1 MFGVGAAMLGSSAL
15 GLLGAGKAADA
26 QKYGYD
32 SSDARFRAGQKMT
45 APWRKSGEKAMTQ
58 YEKLMGLGEAG
69 DQQDAYAAFRNTPG
83 YKFQQD
89 EMRRSLE
96 GSSAATGQVGG
107 QLMKDLMKYGGN
119 LADQNFGTYMD
130 RLSGMS
136 TMGANAA
143 TNSASQYAQHAQNAI
158 GAGQAQ
164 AGQFINQA
172 NVMSNALGQGVQ
184 AYGMGMFGSKPQS
197 TGIASQA
204 PSVGA
209 SVSNQMYGNQ
219 NYGGYQ
225 MPTPAMINY

>member
-1 MFGVGAAMLGSSAL
+1 MAIGIGGAILGSSAL

-26 QKYGYD
+26 QMAGYD
-32 SSDARFRAGQKMT
+32 RADARFKAGQKMT
-45 APWRKSGEKAMTQ
+45 APWRESGEKAMTQ
-58 YEKLMGLGEAG
+58 YEKLMGLGEVG
-69 DQQDAYAAFRNTPG
+69 DQEDAYAAFRNTPG
-83 YKFQQD
+83 YQFQQD

-119 LADQNFGTYMD
+119 IADQSYQNYAD

-136 TMGANAA
+136 TLGANAA

-184 AYGMGMFGSKPQS
+184 AYGMGMFGKPQS
-197 TGIASQA
+197 TGVQNPNAYYSATNSGNTVLGGAGSPTRQA
-204 PSVGA
+204 WE
-209 SVSNQMYGNQ
+209 SNFF
-219 NYGGYQ
+219 
-225 MPTPAMINY
+225 A